1 MATIEEISE
10 YIAEIDNEIRELQ
23 KRRHIQKE
31 ILRDTMQAAFEAQHM
46 VKPGDRMATTAGTMF
61 YDGFV
66 LDQRDN
72 VYVLCHPVKND
83 GTASK
88 AIRHMSWQDFK

>member
-1 MATIEEISE
+1 MATIEEISQ
-10 YIAEIDNEIRELQ
+10 YIAEIDNEIMELQ

-66 LDQRDN
+66 LDHRDN
-72 VYVLCHPVKND
+72 VYALCHPVKND

>member
-10 YIAEIDNEIRELQ
+10 YIAEIDNEIRELK

-46 VKPGDRMATTAGTMF
+46 VKPGDRMETTAGTMF

-66 LDQRDN
+66 LNQRDN
-72 VYVLCHPVKND
+72 VYALCHPVKND

>member
-23 KRRHIQKE
+23 KRRHIQME

>member
-31 ILRDTMQAAFEAQHM
+31 IMRDTMQAAFEAQHM

>member
-31 ILRDTMQAAFEAQHM
+31 ILRDTMQAAFEAQYM

-66 LDQRDN
+66 LGQCDN

>member
-1 MATIEEISE
+1 MATIEEINE
-10 YIAEIDNEIRELQ
+10 YIAEIDSVIRKLRE
-23 KRRHIQKE
+23 RRHIQKE

-46 VKPGDRMATTAGTMF
+46 VKPGDKMNTVVGTMF
-61 YDGFV
+61 YDGFT

-88 AIRHMSWQDFK
+88 AIRHMSWENFR